1 MSRKVSLVARHLLPP
16 LAKKHTI
23 SEHEAKVAAELEAMS
38 GAQKRRRKRE
48 SGGAKVASAF
58 RSQTHSIDFRIVYV
72 GFRIVGGESVEVS
85 EEGGGK
91 VVNLMVLSSKSE
103 FG

>member
-1 MSRKVSLVARHLLPP
+1 M
-16 LAKKHTI
+16 
-23 SEHEAKVAAELEAMS
+23 
-38 GAQKRRRKRE
+38 QKIIESFSDSYSWNCWFSDSTFQNGSNTGRE

-72 GFRIVGGESVEVS
+72 GFRIVGGESVGLS

>member
-1 MSRKVSLVARHLLPP
+1 MFGRLSVLEFVIRNHKLLSHSQ
-16 LAKKHTI
+16 LF
-23 SEHEAKVAAELEAMS
+23 
-38 GAQKRRRKRE
+38 GRE
-48 SGGAKVASAF
+48 TGGAKVASAF

-85 EEGGGK
+85 EEGGVK